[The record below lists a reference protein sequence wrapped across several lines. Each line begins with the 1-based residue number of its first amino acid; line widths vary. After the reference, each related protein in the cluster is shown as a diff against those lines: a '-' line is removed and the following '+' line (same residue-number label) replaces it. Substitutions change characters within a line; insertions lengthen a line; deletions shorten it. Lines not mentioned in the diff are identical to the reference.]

1 MKQSLKTYLKVVLNL
16 ITALV
21 ALLLCIFLL
30 PKCILLFMPFIVGWI
45 IALIASPVVRFFE
58 EKLKVRRKAVSALV
72 IIAVLAVVVLLVYAV
87 IAKLIQEGI
96 NFINELPQ
104 LRDNIM
110 AQFSLVG
117 ANLQGIYNRMPAD
130 AQQAWDKIAGELG
143 NFFSN
148 LMGDASLP
156 GFEAVGNVAKRIP
169 DIFLAV
175 VMCLLSAYFFVADK
189 TYMSNV
195 MQKYVP
201 DSIRYRLDLIR
212 RSFSK
217 AIGGY
222 FKAQLKIE
230 CWIYI
235 LLCIGL
241 LILDVPYAF
250 LVAVGIAFMDFLPVF
265 GTGTIMIPWAIIEL
279 LGKNYKMMFGLLAI
293 WLVGQLVRQVI
304 QPKIVG
310 DSIGMEAIPTLFLLY
325 IGYKAAGVVGM
336 ILAVPIGIILVNL
349 YEEGVF
355 DTTKQSIQIL
365 VAGFNRFRKIR
376 PTDMAIVA
384 EYEREVENAYQHE
397 VKRDEEKQEELQ
409 EASQIQIKIEEP
421 EIFKKIMEKK
431 NKSTMDKKT
440 EKRNE

>member
-376 PTDMAIVA
+376 PADMAIVA

>member
-1 MKQSLKTYLKVVLNL
+1 MKQSVKTYLKVILNL
-16 ITALV
+16 VTALV

-30 PKCILLFMPFIVGWI
+30 PKCILFFMPFIVGWI
-45 IALIASPVVRFFE
+45 ISLIASPVVRFFE
-58 EKLKVRRKAVSALV
+58 EKLKVKRKAVSALV

-87 IAKLIQEGI
+87 IAKLVQEGA

-104 LRDNIM
+104 MRDNIV
-110 AQFSLVG
+110 ALFSQVG
-117 ANLQGIYNRMPAD
+117 ANLQGIYNRLPAD
-130 AQQAWDKIAGELG
+130 AQQAWDQIASELG

-148 LMGDASLP
+148 LMDDASFP
-156 GFEAVGNVAKRIP
+156 GFEAVGNAAKRIP

-189 TYMSNV
+189 TYMPNV

-201 DSIRYRLDLIR
+201 DSIRYRFDLIR

-250 LVAVGIAFMDFLPVF
+250 LVAIGIAFMDFLPVF
-265 GTGTIMIPWAIIEL
+265 GTGTIMIPWVIIEL

-293 WLVGQLVRQVI
+293 WLVGQLVRQII

-310 DSIGMEAIPTLFLLY
+310 DSIGMDAIPTLFLLY

-349 YEEGVF
+349 YEEGAF

-376 PTDMAIVA
+376 PADMAIVA
-384 EYEREVENAYQHE
+384 EYEREVESAYHYE
-397 VKRDEEKQEELQ
+397 VKRDEEKREELQ

-421 EIFKKIMEKK
+421 EILKKIMEKK
-431 NKSTMDKKT
+431 NRNTMDKKT

>member
-117 ANLQGIYNRMPAD
+117 ENLQGIYNRMPAD

-175 VMCLLSAYFFVADK
+175 VMCLLLS
-189 TYMSNV
+189 
-195 MQKYVP
+195 
-201 DSIRYRLDLIR
+201 LIH
-212 RSFSK
+212 
-217 AIGGY
+217 I
-222 FKAQLKIE
+222 
-230 CWIYI
+230 
-235 LLCIGL
+235 
-241 LILDVPYAF
+241 
-250 LVAVGIAFMDFLPVF
+250 
-265 GTGTIMIPWAIIEL
+265 
-279 LGKNYKMMFGLLAI
+279 
-293 WLVGQLVRQVI
+293 
-304 QPKIVG
+304 
-310 DSIGMEAIPTLFLLY
+310 
-325 IGYKAAGVVGM
+325 
-336 ILAVPIGIILVNL
+336 
-349 YEEGVF
+349 
-355 DTTKQSIQIL
+355 
-365 VAGFNRFRKIR
+365 
-376 PTDMAIVA
+376 
-384 EYEREVENAYQHE
+384 
-397 VKRDEEKQEELQ
+397 
-409 EASQIQIKIEEP
+409 
-421 EIFKKIMEKK
+421 
-431 NKSTMDKKT
+431 
-440 EKRNE
+440 